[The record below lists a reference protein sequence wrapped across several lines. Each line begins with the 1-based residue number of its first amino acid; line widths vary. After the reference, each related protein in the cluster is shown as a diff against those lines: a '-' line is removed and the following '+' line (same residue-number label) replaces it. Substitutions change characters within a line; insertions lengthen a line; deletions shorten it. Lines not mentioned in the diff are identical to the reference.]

1 MDISCGVLILN
12 ERREL
17 FMAHVTGT
25 SRWYIPKGLQDE
37 GELPRD
43 AALRKTEEE
52 TGLVLRGKSLSDMGE
67 MAYLPRKRLHLFTLA
82 MVASEL
88 NPHACRCTSMFRDRK
103 TGKDLPEADRFAWI
117 PLHEVRRH
125 CAARMGKLL
134 VDEGV
139 LAQAIDMVLLGGN
152 CWNFGQ

>member
-25 SRWYIPKGLQDE
+25 PHWDIPKGLKDD
-37 GELPRD
+37 GELPLD
-43 AALRKTEEE
+43 AALRETEEE
-52 TGLVLRGKSLSDMGE
+52 IGLMLRGKNLSDMGE

-82 MVASEL
+82 MAASEL
-88 NPHACRCTSMFRDRK
+88 DPHACRCTSMFQDRK

-139 LAQAIDMVLLGGN
+139 LAQAMNMVFLAGN
-152 CWNFGQ
+152 